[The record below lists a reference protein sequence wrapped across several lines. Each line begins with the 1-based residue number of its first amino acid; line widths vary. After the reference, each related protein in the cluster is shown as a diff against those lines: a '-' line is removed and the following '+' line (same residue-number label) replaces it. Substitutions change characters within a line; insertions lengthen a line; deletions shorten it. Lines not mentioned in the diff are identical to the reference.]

1 MNFTQASNPPGSLYN
16 HSIIESNLNSNETYF
31 AKLTG

>member
-1 MNFTQASNPPGSLYN
+1 MNFTQASNPNASLYN
-16 HSIIESNLNSNETYF
+16 QSVLDSNLNSNETYF